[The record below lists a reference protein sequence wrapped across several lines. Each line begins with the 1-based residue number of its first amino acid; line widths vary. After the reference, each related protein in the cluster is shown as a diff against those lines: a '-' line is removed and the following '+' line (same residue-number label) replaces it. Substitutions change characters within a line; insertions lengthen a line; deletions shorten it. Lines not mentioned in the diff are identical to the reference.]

1 MESLDRLRRQLDGFE
16 DLQSVVRT
24 MKTLAAVNI
33 HHYEQAVRALAVW
46 YRTVGLGLH
55 VVLRDLNLAMP
66 QAAGAPGEGAAFVVF
81 GSDHGLCGRFNE
93 ELGDQTI
100 AAIASARQAAAAG
113 GRRQQGGEAGKGGNA
128 GQAVKASAMPARVL
142 AVGARVAQRLLHAGV
157 AVEETLE
164 APGSVSGITD
174 CVRQVLMRVDA
185 WRDAGIASVD
195 LVYGRHLSSA
205 SSQPTTARLLPVDFA
220 AFAALE
226 AEPWASRSIP
236 TYTMARDELL
246 AALLR
251 QYFFVSVFRASAE
264 SLASETGARLVAM
277 QAAEKNLA
285 ERQGEIG
292 AAFRRARQDRIT
304 AELLELGAGYEL
316 ASEERSV

>member
-1 MESLDRLRRQLDGFE
+1 AE
-16 DLQSVVRT
+16 
-24 MKTLAAVNI
+24 
-33 HHYEQAVRALAVW
+33 
-46 YRTVGLGLH
+46 
-55 VVLRDLNLAMP
+55 
-66 QAAGAPGEGAAFVVF
+66 GAPGEGAAFVVF

-93 ELGDQTI
+93 EIGEQAI
-100 AAIASARQAAAAG
+100 AAIATARQAEAERE
-113 GRRQQGGEAGKGGNA
+113 RRARSGS
-128 GQAVKASAMPARVL
+128 ASVRPARRARVL

-157 AVEETLE
+157 PVEDTLE
-164 APGSVSGITD
+164 VPGSVAGITD
-174 CVRQVLMRVDA
+174 CVRKVLMRVDA

-220 AFAALE
+220 AFRALE

-236 TYTMARDELL
+236 TYTMERDALL

-251 QYFFVSVFRASAE
+251 QYFFVSAFRACAE

-277 QAAEKNLA
+277 QAAEKTLA
-285 ERQGEIG
+285 ERQGELG

-304 AELLELGAGYEL
+304 AELLELVAGYEL
-316 ASEERSV
+316 ASGD

>member
-55 VVLRDLNLAMP
+55 VVLRDLDLAMP

-113 GRRQQGGEAGKGGNA
+113 GRRQQDDKAGRA
-128 GQAVKASAMPARVL
+128 SKASAVPARVL
-142 AVGARVAQRLLHAGV
+142 AVGARVAQRLLHTGV
-157 AVEETLE
+157 AVEQTLE

-185 WRDAGIASVD
+185 WRDAGIATVD

-220 AFAALE
+220 AFRALE

-236 TYTMARDELL
+236 TYSMERDALL
-246 AALLR
+246 SALLR
-251 QYFFVSVFRASAE
+251 QYFFVSVFRACAE

-285 ERQGEIG
+285 ERQGELG

-304 AELLELGAGYEL
+304 AELLELVAGYEL
-316 ASEERSV
+316 ASDERG